1 MNRIV
6 SFSLLFAMPLVGCG
20 HEPPAKSTEKEPV
33 QMNQANVVK
42 TIAVRGFDPD
52 GEPEIREMSDGTIV
66 LIFNFM
72 PPSYAEDEEVEYAD
86 FDEQLER
93 AIGVPVRRDDREL
106 FVIPKPRKD
115 TVEKLKSFLET
126 YRANQAE

>member
-1 MNRIV
+1 
-6 SFSLLFAMPLVGCG
+6 
-20 HEPPAKSTEKEPV
+20 
-33 QMNQANVVK
+33 MNQATVVK
-42 TIAVRGFDPD
+42 TIAVRGFDPG

-86 FDEQLER
+86 FDEQIER
-93 AIGVPVRRDDREL
+93 AVEVPVRRDDREL

-115 TVEKLKSFLET
+115 TTQKLKSFLEA